1 MDTQTIQAPV
11 DLTQTVSNASTNAE
25 IRQVFENFPGFKDGK
40 AILASIEVKENVV
53 RTMFVQNRLDLP
65 ITTNTNPLLAL
76 AMKWDNNIGRTVR
89 TWQNFDVDL
98 FSQLQEAGVTVGS
111 TAEQVFSAL
120 KAVTNASI
128 EFTKV
133 KIAVTENHTPDSWAN
148 EHGEETLQR
157 PLTTSKGV
165 GLTSKGLPIY
175 QHTELCFDDS
185 IVDTLLTPD
194 KIINL
199 RQS

>member
-1 MDTQTIQAPV
+1 MDTTQTV

-40 AILASIEVKENVV
+40 AILAIIEVKENVV

-65 ITTNTNPLLAL
+65 ITNNTNPLLAL
-76 AMKWDNNIGRTVR
+76 AMKWENNIGRTVR
-89 TWQNFDVDL
+89 AWQNFDLEL
-98 FSQLQEAGVTVGS
+98 FTKLQEAGVTIGS
-111 TAEQVFSAL
+111 TGEQVFSAL
-120 KAVTNASI
+120 KSVTNAPI
-128 EFTKV
+128 EFSKI
-133 KIAVTENHTPDSWAN
+133 KIAVIEDHTPDSWAN
-148 EHGEETLQR
+148 EHGEEVLQR

-165 GLTSKGLPIY
+165 GLTSKGLPVY

-185 IVDTLLTPD
+185 IADVLLTTDRP
-194 KIINL
+194 INI